1 MNSQVVYFSSDAY
14 VHNYHLQGNN
24 VEQGGEKN
32 HSRLKIG
39 VGERQTQLSN
49 TGGVKWKLP

>member
-1 MNSQVVYFSSDAY
+1 MYFSSDAY